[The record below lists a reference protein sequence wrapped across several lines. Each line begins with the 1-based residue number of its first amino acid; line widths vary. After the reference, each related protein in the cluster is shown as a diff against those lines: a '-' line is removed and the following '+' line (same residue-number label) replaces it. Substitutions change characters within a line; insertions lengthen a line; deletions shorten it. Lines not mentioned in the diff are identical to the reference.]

1 MPTRGSVV
9 KRTSAFTWIA
19 GALIALA
26 AFGCNRGERPAPP
39 PRAPQ
44 QPAQDKKERDEA
56 AVARMCKEWVA
67 KSLRDPTFEAAYTFK
82 RTPEFE
88 QVQVKVRSRNANK
101 TFECRVRRKDGKLAI
116 LVAKEVR

>member
-1 MPTRGSVV
+1 MPTRDSVV
-9 KRTSAFTWIA
+9 KRTSAFTWIV
-19 GALIALA
+19 GTFIVLV
-26 AFGCNRGERPAPP
+26 AFGCNRDERPAPP

-44 QPAQDKKERDEA
+44 QLAEDKKERDEA

-101 TFECRVRRKDGKLAI
+101 TFECRIRRKDGKLAI
-116 LVAKEVR
+116 LVAKELR